1 MIKVGIVGMGSMG
14 TVHYRGYKN
23 IENTEVIAIA
33 EIRPDMVQEKLEG
46 DTVSLYGSLEEML
59 EKEQLDIV
67 DICTPTYMHTA
78 MVEKAIA
85 SGAHVFCEK
94 PMAVTLED
102 AKKMVEAAR
111 KTDKFFMIGHVI
123 RFYGAYRYL
132 KSVAESGELGRPLH
146 LSFRRSCHIPSDWEL
161 WRHDRKKGGG
171 SLLDLSIHDLDFVQY
186 VFGMPQKASC
196 TYHKMQNE
204 NDFVES
210 QLIYPGTIVQ
220 VTSGFYQGDIPFVSS
235 YYAVFEKGY
244 VECRGGIVTKNGE
257 PIDLKVEQKKEEAKG
272 TNLSD
277 VSGHQIE
284 LQYFADC
291 IMQNKAPEIVTPDS
305 AYDTMRLYKQLID
318 NCTEV

>member
-1 MIKVGIVGMGSMG
+1 MIKVGLVGLGSMG
-14 TVHYRGYKN
+14 MVHYRAYQN
-23 IENTEVIAIA
+23 IENTEVVAVV
-33 EIRPDMVQEKLEG
+33 ELSPDMVNEKVG
-46 DTVSLYGSLEEML
+46 VDTVNIYGTITEML
-59 EKEQLDIV
+59 EKESLDII
-67 DICTPTYMHTA
+67 DICTPTYMHA
-78 MVEKAIA
+78 DMVVEALK
-85 SGAHVFCEK
+85 SGAHVTCEK
-94 PMAVTLED
+94 PMALCVEEAERVL
-102 AKKMVEAAR
+102 EAAKESKR
-111 KTDKFFMIGHVI
+111 LFMVAHVV
-123 RFYGAYRYL
+123 RFHASHRYF
-132 KSVAESGELGRPLH
+132 KEVVDSGELGKALH
-146 LSFRRSCHIPSDWEL
+146 VSFHRSCQIPSDWEL

-257 PIDLKVEQKKEEAKG
+257 PVDLKVEQKKEEAKG

-277 VSGHQIE
+277 VSGHQLE

-291 IMQNKAPEIVTPDS
+291 ILQNTAPEIVTPDS
-305 AYDTMRLYKQLID
+305 AYDTMRLYKQLLD